1 MLDSSIFFDGY
12 LLEVS
17 FPFAVIFL
25 FLSFYTVLT
34 NTMVC
39 LVYLSDRGRNLHT
52 MSNHFIIS
60 LAVADILVGVTV
72 EPLCA
77 SYYWSKNKAVLF
89 AYYIFAVLSCVSSI
103 LHICAMMV
111 DRYIAVSRPFRYRVL
126 VSTRRVRIALA
137 FLWILA
143 VHFSLLPLLGWR
155 TSGYQIYLYGLG
167 ILLPTGSMFVSYRG
181 LLRILR
187 RKTLN
192 LESTQSDKAT
202 MHCLKKRFEKERR
215 ISKTVLI
222 MMMAFLIS
230 WGPFVVLDF
239 ALVFCEVCRS
249 PGLEIARDVTL
260 TLGFF
265 SSGIN
270 PLLYAWRV
278 PQFRKGLRLLF
289 KRRSKKRRR
298 SNSQV
303 CPSDNITLK
312 RLSQAAFETF
322 IGEDSTLNLASVGPL
337 EDQVLWEFRRET
349 KGARLSVAKALRP
362 IYVM

>member
-1 MLDSSIFFDGY
+1 MLDSSMFFDGY

-143 VHFSLLPLLGWR
+143 LHFSLLPLLGWR
-155 TSGYQIYLYGLG
+155 MSGYQIYLYGLS
-167 ILLPTGSMFVSYRG
+167 ILIPTGVMFLSYRG
-181 LLRILR
+181 LLRILKT
-187 RKTLN
+187 KTLS
-192 LESTQSDKAT
+192 LQAAGSDT
-202 MHCLKKRFEKERR
+202 KKRIEKEKK

-278 PQFRKGLRLLF
+278 PQFRKGLWLLLKCR
-289 KRRSKKRRR
+289 KRRERTR
-298 SNSQV
+298 SSSQFSTIDDEAVRKISQV
-303 CPSDNITLK
+303 TL
-312 RLSQAAFETF
+312 L
-322 IGEDSTLNLASVGPL
+322 DSFTGPVDLVAMKPLNGL
-337 EDQVLWEFRRET
+337 
-349 KGARLSVAKALRP
+349 
-362 IYVM
+362 